1 MSFELWING
10 GEGVEAATFNWRRR
24 VLFIPPQELKPL
36 LVHLDRII

>member
-24 VLFIPPQELKPL
+24 VLFIPPQG
-36 LVHLDRII
+36 I